1 MKFLLVQNRQQ
12 THDWTLI
19 GSGTNGFGLLEWA
32 LFTFNYVVLILSMIQ
47 ENLFCYIL
55 EIHNIFALLWEE
67 LWMINENLLDSILCE
82 IYFSLPWQCLCYK
95 ISWHELNINAFS

>member
-67 LWMINENLLDSILCE
+67 LWMINENLLDSNQMWNL
-82 IYFSLPWQCLCYK
+82 L
-95 ISWHELNINAFS
+95 